1 MNNSSIS
8 SGQVCCPV
16 CTLFLREGMTLQ
28 THLYT
33 HPIDQVI
40 DALVRVSLNQ
50 AQTAPAPV
58 PVASSHYTA
67 ITYQQF
73 LSSTTSIPAVEP
85 NLMLF
90 NPSVVSQQ
98 FVETPASPSPLLQAP
113 FQNVLRSSMSVM
125 PYNYC
130 TSNQPPT
137 SNSTSISTSVSTSI
151 SDDNIVTNNNND
163 REICNINEKNNDSN
177 KNNDDNSRVE
187 NEQIEHHNGF
197 SVITQSCQEPPPL
210 ISDDDENDLNQ
221 PESENCRAECTEA
234 QPEDDYCPESP
245 KSQHNSNDSDDE
257 IEREEERTEFVDTY
271 VCCDNNIGTVISD
284 SQRLIENDPNLEYDR
299 EFRAESSFSEQQ
311 LIFNQQATRE
321 ETVSPVSSVSNWSS
335 GSTLRVRKDLN
346 DNSRHSMFNYERAS
360 ADPLE
365 ISSDAFNENSHRSN
379 SGLLNLDTPLSTRG
393 YSVNA
398 HLEEP
403 KDYIENK
410 DDNSDQS
417 PPLNIHSDELM
428 PPRGELSGQE
438 SLGAT
443 ENSVWEMQAVRE
455 KSPEMPTSYQ
465 LLERGRW
472 EVSVSSN
479 NELSTA
485 ARPADKRQTVM
496 YKCLQCDENFKCPKE
511 RRVHVAAVHQN
522 KRTQVKKEEPLVRS
536 LSPNKFDPLFVKEE
550 VAGVKTEPNCK
561 TCQDCGVELPT
572 IKDLKKHRKEQHQ
585 DKKSNRICSTCN
597 EYFPDSKLY
606 KLHISK
612 VHPLECVDCG
622 KCFFS
627 RPNLTLHQKRH
638 LKVKPYHCSVC
649 DKSFVTR
656 QKLAEHEN
664 GHSGHSPYK
673 CPLCDRTFKRYS
685 NLIQHKNYYHLKLK
699 KKLKDYFCHCGE
711 VFHSVKKLEWHKE
724 IHEQKPKHCIYC
736 SEKFIHSASLTRH
749 IRRSHD
755 SEYLPDTKVKMENVQ
770 CPICHQVYL
779 KTSLA
784 SHMRHIHSGEKK
796 FSCSTCA
803 KEFSTK
809 WNLHLHK
816 WTHASRTSK
825 PFKCKLC
832 KAAFYHVKDYQ
843 AHNRS
848 HRNIRPYTCNHC
860 GQQFI
865 RKYNCIRHVREHEVS
880 KSFSCQVCGKLF
892 HRSYYLTEHMR
903 VHTGVKPYSCHI
915 CAKTSSTKS
924 NHNKH
929 VKTHHAREPLNTE
942 G

>member
-1 MNNSSIS
+1 MNNPRPPT
-8 SGQVCCPV
+8 GQVCCPV

-50 AQTAPAPV
+50 AHAASV

-73 LSSTTSIPAVEP
+73 LSSTSIPAVEP

-98 FVETPASPSPLLQAP
+98 FIETPPTPSPILQSP
-113 FQNVLRSSMSVM
+113 FQNALRSSMSVL

-130 TSNQPPT
+130 TSDQQAASNGT
-137 SNSTSISTSVSTSI
+137 SASAAGSISSDNMINNNSNNKEIINISEKNSI
-151 SDDNIVTNNNND
+151 SSRI
-163 REICNINEKNNDSN
+163 ENEKHDHIS
-177 KNNDDNSRVE
+177 E
-187 NEQIEHHNGF
+187 GF
-197 SVITQSCQEPPPL
+197 SVIAQSCQEPQVV
-210 ISDDDENDLNQ
+210 SANVNKNH
-221 PESENCRAECTEA
+221 PESEDCRAECTEA
-234 QPEDDYCPESP
+234 QPEDEFGSESP
-245 KSQHNSNDSDDE
+245 KSQHNSNDSDE
-257 IEREEERTEFVDTY
+257 EVEREEGRTEFVNTY

-299 EFRAESSFSEQQ
+299 QFRTDASFSEEQVM
-311 LIFNQQATRE
+311 FDQQAPRE
-321 ETVSPVSSVSNWSS
+321 ETVSPASVSSVSNWSS
-335 GSTLRVRKDLN
+335 GSALRVRKDLN
-346 DNSRHSMFNYERAS
+346 NSHSMFNYDRTS
-360 ADPLE
+360 GDPLE
-365 ISSDAFNENSHRSN
+365 LSSDAFNDNSRRST
-379 SGLLNLDTPLSTRG
+379 SGLLNLDTPVGTRG
-393 YSVNA
+393 GYSINE
-398 HLEEP
+398 HLEEQE
-403 KDYIENK
+403 DYIENK

-455 KSPEMPTSYQ
+455 KSPEIPSYQ

-485 ARPADKRQTVM
+485 ARPAEKRQTVV
-496 YKCLQCDENFKCPKE
+496 YKCLQCGENFKCPKE
-511 RRVHVAAVHQN
+511 RRVHVSSVHHN
-522 KRTQVKKEEPLVRS
+522 KRTQVKKEEPICS
-536 LSPNKFDPLFVKEE
+536 LSPNKFDPLFVKQE

-561 TCQDCGVELPT
+561 TCQDCGLELPT
-572 IKDLKKHRKEQHQ
+572 IKELKKHRKEQHQ
-585 DKKSNRICSTCN
+585 DRKANRICSTCN
-597 EYFPDSKLY
+597 EYFPDTKLY
-606 KLHISK
+606 RLHIAK

-622 KCFFS
+622 KCFLS
-627 RPNLTLHQKRH
+627 RQNLTLHQKRH

-656 QKLAEHEN
+656 QKLTEHEN
-664 GHSGHSPYK
+664 GHSGNAPYK
-673 CPLCDRTFKRYS
+673 CTLCGDRTFKRYS
-685 NLIQHKNYYHLKLK
+685 NLIQHKNCYHLKLK
-699 KKLKDYFCHCGE
+699 KKLKDFFCHCGE

-755 SEYLPDTKVKMENVQ
+755 SEYLPNTKVKMENVQ

-784 SHMRHIHSGEKK
+784 SHMKHIHGGEKK
-796 FSCSTCA
+796 FSCTTCA

-832 KAAFYHVKDYQ
+832 KAAFYHIKDYQ